1 MGNDEASGSSSVFQ
15 HRSLPEQVHEILRL
29 RILNNELPA
38 GTPLAEVPLAA
49 EFGVSRTTI
58 RSAMRELQAERLIEV
73 SPRRGSTVSRMS
85 DSDIREVCYARYV
98 LEAAA
103 YRDALPSSL
112 ERLVADMERA
122 LARMQSAARSG
133 DTAGVILADTDL
145 HRAVMIAAGH
155 PVLLDLWE
163 SLNGQMGALMRSDLD
178 RQGIGLDVTAGGHAW
193 LLSVVREHAADE
205 VIAAL
210 RLHYLDPGSA
220 DS

>member
-1 MGNDEASGSSSVFQ
+1 MGNDEAARSSSVLE

-38 GTPLAEVPLAA
+38 GAPLAEVPLAA

-103 YRDALPSSL
+103 YHDALPGNR
-112 ERLVADMERA
+112 ERLVADMESA
-122 LARMQSAARSG
+122 LARMESAARSG
-133 DTAGVILADTDL
+133 DTAGVILTDTDL
-145 HRAVMIAAGH
+145 HRAVMTAAGH

-178 RQGIGLDVTAGGHAW
+178 RQGIGLDVTAGGHAR
-193 LLSVVREHAADE
+193 LLSVIRERAADE

-210 RLHYLDPGSA
+210 RLHYLDPGRA